1 MGEFYLRP
9 TPVED
14 GGKGFIVVLDAV
26 LDSPASAEIEVKRLS
41 DLLKNSEALQAEV
54 ARLLAEVAKLRIA
67 LDGVLEMAL
76 IHPETAYKLAHDA
89 LAPVEKAG
97 TK

>member
-1 MGEFYLRP
+1 MGEFYMRP

-26 LDSPASAEIEVKRLS
+26 LDSPASAFNEVKRLS

-54 ARLLAEVAKLRIA
+54 ARLQAEVADLQQ
-67 LDGVLEMAL
+67 DY
-76 IHPETAYKLAHDA
+76 PQ
-89 LAPVEKAG
+89 
-97 TK
+97 